1 MRHGVKLNHLGRKTA
16 HRKSLMRNLSCQL
29 IEHKRIVT
37 TLAKAKALRIF
48 VEPLLTKSKEDTTH
62 QRRML
67 FSYLQNKEAIKELYD
82 VVSAKIADRPGGY
95 TRIIKLERRL
105 GDAADMA
112 MIELV
117 DFNEVYNV
125 KAVVGEE
132 KKKTRR
138 GRAKAGA
145 KKTAEPVA
153 AAAEAPVAE
162 APAAEETP
170 AAE

>member
-1 MRHGVKLNHLGRKTA
+1 MRHGNKVNHLGRKTG
-16 HRKSLMRNLSCQL
+16 HRKAMLQNMACSL
-29 IEHKRIVT
+29 IEHKRIT
-37 TLAKAKALRIF
+37 TTIAKAKTLRVF

-117 DFNEVYNV
+117 DFNDVYNV
-125 KAVVGEE
+125 KSVVGEE

-145 KKTAEPVA
+145 KKETAV
-153 AAAEAPVAE
+153 VAE
-162 APAAEETP
+162 AAPVVEEAAADETP
-170 AAE
+170 AAAE